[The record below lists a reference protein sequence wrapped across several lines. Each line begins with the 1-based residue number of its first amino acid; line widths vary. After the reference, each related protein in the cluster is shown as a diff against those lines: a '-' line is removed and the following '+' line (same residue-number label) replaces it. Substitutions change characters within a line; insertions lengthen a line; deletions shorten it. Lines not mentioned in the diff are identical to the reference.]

1 MLSPERY
8 AQLVQAYS
16 VAAMNLTS
24 NLISWAMRTWSATPE
39 SAFYDD
45 NLMLG
50 NAARSATI
58 SEASGRMMKQSSL
71 VFHKKVMSEM
81 DVQGLSVTIGSGD
94 VEVLPRNADSL
105 EVWTRPA
112 EQYRYARSTGKSHEE
127 ALGIGLQR
135 VEQLA
140 SMNNTLEA
148 RQATREILAASTAV
162 VGYRRVIHPELTRS
176 GTCGLC
182 AAASTRM
189 YEKAELLP
197 IHQGCVCTIAPV
209 TEDQDPG
216 AALNTADLQR
226 LYEMAGGTYAE
237 QLSRVRYRI
246 DEHGELG
253 PTLVD
258 AGKRVAQPRSRAKE
272 AAQAG
277 DSFPSKLSALDM
289 YKVQLDALSISLAQL
304 ERDKARGKDVDQ
316 AIMWQRDRISLLR
329 QRLGVQ

>member
-24 NLISWAMRTWSATPE
+24 NLISWALRTWTATPE

-45 NLMLG
+45 NLVLG
-50 NAARSATI
+50 NAARSATL
-58 SEASGRMMKQSSL
+58 SEASGRMLRQSSQ

-81 DVQGLSVTIGSGD
+81 DEGIDLTIGTGE
-94 VEVLPRNADSL
+94 VTVLPRNADSL

-112 EQYRYARSTGKSHEE
+112 EQYRYARSQGKSHEE
-127 ALGIGLQR
+127 ALSVGLAR

-148 RQATREILAASTAV
+148 REASREIFMASTAV
-162 VGYRRVIHPELTRS
+162 IGYRRIIHPELTRS

-209 TEDQDPG
+209 TESQDPG
-216 AALNTADLQR
+216 AALNEADLKR
-226 LYEMAGGTYAE
+226 LYEMAGGTFAE

-258 AGKRVAQPRSRAKE
+258 AGKRVAQPRSRARE
-272 AAQAG
+272 AAQP
-277 DSFPSKLSALDM
+277 DTSFPSKLSAKDM
-289 YKVQLDALSISLAQL
+289 YKVQLEALTISLAQL
-304 ERDKARGKDVDQ
+304 QRDKARGKDVDQ